1 MTPDDVKNAV
11 APYTWGC
18 SVNGGTSP
26 QVALLEL
33 HSATTVKICEVY
45 GLPSGEHQ
53 LTFQTVGTPQNTQI
67 LLDYLEYE
75 PAISATPQSYSFVA
89 ISADDPAIG
98 LSDSGWSMTPSEWG
112 IILAELFVFNS
123 SFEYSFTGKYIK
135 HFSLPLKYLITGA

>member
-53 LTFQTVGTPQNTQI
+53 LTFQTVGSSPNTQI
-67 LLDYLEYE
+67 LFDYLEYE
-75 PAISATPQSYSFVA
+75 PAVSASPQSYSFVA
-89 ISADDPAIG
+89 ISADDPGIG
-98 LSDSGWSMTPSEWG
+98 LSDSGWSILPSEWG
-112 IILAELFVFNS
+112 IPVAETYTRNS
-123 SFEYSFTGKYIK
+123 IQYGFTGKYIK
-135 HFSLPLKYLITGA
+135 HFSLPLKYLITGG